1 MQSRRASR
9 KTRAT
14 PELFEVGKP
23 ETEIGLVANFRVP
36 HYSPGMVDTRNI
48 GKLFVTVSLC
58 AILPSGYRQL

>member
-23 ETEIGLVANFRVP
+23 ETEIGLVANFRLARN
-36 HYSPGMVDTRNI
+36 PGQTWLQR
-48 GKLFVTVSLC
+48 L
-58 AILPSGYRQL
+58 